1 MARSID
7 LHLPAYHQPRQR
19 RSLFLPFCRF
29 GGVGLFLASAA
40 VFGILFHVLVFGFL
54 NLYYGPGEP
63 PYNRWRE
70 PPSTFDL
77 HPDAALLH
85 SPNQLLSST
94 SALPSSTSAPP
105 PSTTP
110 VPSSTSVLPSS
121 TPTSSSVDSEELT
134 MDELRDMVS
143 STKGF
148 LARDYSLGLGWNN
161 VGPLLLS
168 RHFLGALII
177 RSWVAGRRFDTSSS
191 PQLSNRRSSTVPS
204 FFRPSFTL
212 ALANTT
218 CTSSLSRLPPEH
230 PDSTFILQRG

>member
-7 LHLPAYHQPRQR
+7 LQLPAYHQPRQR

-40 VFGILFHVLVFGFL
+40 VFGVLFHVLVFGFL

-70 PPSTFDL
+70 PPTTFDL

-85 SPNQLLSST
+85 SPLSST
-94 SALPSSTSAPP
+94 SALPSSTSVPP
-105 PSTTP
+105 SSTTP
-110 VPSSTSVLPSS
+110 VPSSTSALPSS
-121 TPTSSSVDSEELT
+121 TPTPSPDDSDELT

-168 RHFLGALII
+168 LYSLGALII
-177 RSWVAGRRFDTSSS
+177 RSWVAGRRFDTLSS
-191 PQLSNRRSSTVPS
+191 PQRSNRRSSTVPS
-204 FFRPSFTL
+204 FFRLSFTL

-230 PDSTFILQRG
+230 PD

>member
-40 VFGILFHVLVFGFL
+40 VCGILFHVLVFGFL

-85 SPNQLLSST
+85 SPNQPQPST
-94 SALPSSTSAPP
+94 SALPSSTSAPS
-105 PSTTP
+105 STTP
-110 VPSSTSVLPSS
+110 VPSSTSALPSS
-121 TPTSSSVDSEELT
+121 TPTPSSDDSDELT
-134 MDELRDMVS
+134 TDEIRDMVS

-168 RHFLGALII
+168 LHFRGALII
-177 RSWVAGRRFDTSSS
+177 RSGLRFDTSSS
-191 PQLSNRRSSTVPS
+191 PQRSNRRSSTVPS

-212 ALANTT
+212 ALANTI

-230 PDSTFILQRG
+230 PDSTSFPQPG